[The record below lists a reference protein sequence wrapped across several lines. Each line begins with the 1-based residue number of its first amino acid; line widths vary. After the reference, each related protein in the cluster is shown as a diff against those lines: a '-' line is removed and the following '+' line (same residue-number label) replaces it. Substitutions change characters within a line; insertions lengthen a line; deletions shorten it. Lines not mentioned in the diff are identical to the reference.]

1 MTQTDDKHLMLELP
15 HERYESSFLEG
26 AAEFAHENRLD
37 STYARALGYD
47 LQTLR
52 RDFRTYVW
60 DLKRLG
66 EKSEHGYVDI
76 VHWLI
81 DHGEYV
87 GQVSVRP
94 ELATPYLI
102 TYGGH
107 IGYSIRPARRGR
119 GYGKRILK
127 LALEKSRRV
136 GLERVLVT
144 CDADNLASK
153 RIIESNG
160 GQFETAMKMDS
171 HILRAEGREGVA
183 DLDKLRYWI
192 DLSDLPD
199 PRSIL

>member
-1 MTQTDDKHLMLELP
+1 MTETDDRRLLLEIP
-15 HERYESSFLEG
+15 EVRYESSFLEG
-26 AAEFAHENRLD
+26 AAEFAGEKRLD
-37 STYARALGYD
+37 STYASALGYD
-47 LQTLR
+47 LQALR
-52 RDFRTYVW
+52 RDFCAYVW

-81 DHGEYV
+81 DRGEYI
-87 GQVSVRP
+87 GQASVRP
-94 ELATPYLI
+94 NLATPYLI

-107 IGYSIRPARRGR
+107 IGYSIRPSRRGR

-127 LALEKSRRV
+127 LALKKARRV
-136 GLERVLVT
+136 GLDRVLIT

-160 GQFETAMKMDS
+160 GQFETAMKMDA
-171 HILRAEGREGVA
+171 HIKRMEGRGGVA

-192 DLSDLPD
+192 DLSDLPH

>member
-1 MTQTDDKHLMLELP
+1 MTETDDKHLLLELP
-15 HERYESSFLEG
+15 DVRYEGSFLEG
-26 AAEFAHENRLD
+26 AAEFAGEKRLD

-47 LQTLR
+47 LQALR

-81 DHGEYV
+81 DRGEYI
-87 GQVSVRP
+87 GQASVRP
-94 ELATPYLI
+94 DLATPYLI

-107 IGYSIRPARRGR
+107 IGYSIRPTRRGR
-119 GYGKRILK
+119 KYGKRILK

-136 GLERVLVT
+136 GLDRVLVT

-171 HILRAEGREGVA
+171 HIRRMEGREGVA

-192 DLSDLPD
+192 DLGDLPH